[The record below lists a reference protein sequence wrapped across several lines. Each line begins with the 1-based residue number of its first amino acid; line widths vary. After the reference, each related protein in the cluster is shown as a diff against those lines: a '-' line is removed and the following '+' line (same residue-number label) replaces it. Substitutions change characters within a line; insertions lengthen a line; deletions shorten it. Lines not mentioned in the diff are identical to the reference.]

1 MHFVSMRSI
10 FPIAA
15 SFFLLAV
22 PFLSSAQAP
31 QDFKGL
37 VGIFLSI
44 ISFIIPLIFGLA
56 FLMFLWGITRAWIL
70 GGGDEKSVTAGKQIA
85 LAGIIGFVV
94 MVGVW
99 GIVALVRDSIIN

>member
-1 MHFVSMRSI
+1 MRSLI
-10 FPIAA
+10 TFAA
-15 SFFLLAV
+15 LSLLCLPV
-22 PFLSSAQAP
+22 LVYAQAP

-37 VGIFLSI
+37 VGIFLNI
-44 ISFIIPLIFGLA
+44 INFIIPLIFGLA

-70 GGGDEKSVTAGKQIA
+70 GGGDEKSVSAGKQIA

-99 GIVALVRDSIIN
+99 GIVALIRDSIIN

>member
-1 MHFVSMRSI
+1 MHRFLVPVISALYFLPI
-10 FPIAA
+10 F
-15 SFFLLAV
+15 SY
-22 PFLSSAQAP
+22 AQAP

-37 VGIFLSI
+37 VGIFLNI

-70 GGGDEKSVTAGKQIA
+70 GGGDEKSVSAGKQIA

-99 GIVALVRDSIIN
+99 GIITLLRDSIFN